1 MTAGVAH
8 FNANGELL
16 KVSPNE
22 QIGTWL
28 VPLSGSMFSVGPG
41 GSCAPPVLVW
51 RVDEQTLRTGVVARL
66 SPPGNPC
73 VGESSF
79 RAVGAAGHSIFVLF
93 SGPAASLYRVTPPS
107 AP

>member
-1 MTAGVAH
+1 MSRH

-22 QIGTWL
+22 QLGTWL

-66 SPPGNPC
+66 WPPGNPC
-73 VGESSF
+73 LGESSF

-93 SGPAASLYRVTPPS
+93 SGPAASLYRVTPPTG
-107 AP
+107 P